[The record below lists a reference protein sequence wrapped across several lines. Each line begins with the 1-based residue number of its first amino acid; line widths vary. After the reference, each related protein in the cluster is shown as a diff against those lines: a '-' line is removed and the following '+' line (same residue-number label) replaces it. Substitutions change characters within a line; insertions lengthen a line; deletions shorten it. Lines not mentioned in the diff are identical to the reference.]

1 MQALAEA
8 RAAELAGQAVNNAE
22 HSEQAVAAAASAH
35 STSANENAADSTA
48 VLTAAAAPSQHTV
61 AAAAAAAAVGASSL
75 AELNML
81 SADALRAALDAAG
94 LPHQFCLDRGELAFL
109 LHTVQRHGATATAA
123 AHARLSARRA
133 SAGAVASSSSSIN
146 RSGTLRS
153 SSSTGALR
161 PRQPIAPATT
171 AAAASWL
178 FGSTGNWSSS
188 SSETSS
194 SSSSSTS
201 RSPVRRL
208 QSYPAAAATHAR
220 SAAWI
225 EEIHRSS
232 QSASVIETA
241 LNEVRQE
248 RHRSLLRRGV
258 NSGHEI
264 LNWRSLQGH

>member
-8 RAAELAGQAVNNAE
+8 RAAELAGQVINNAE

-35 STSANENAADSTA
+35 STSANENAADSIA

-61 AAAAAAAAVGASSL
+61 AATAAAAVEASSL

-81 SADALRAALDAAG
+81 SADALRTELDAAG

-109 LHTVQRHGATATAA
+109 LHTVQRHGAAATAA

-146 RSGTLRS
+146 RSSTLRS

>member
-1 MQALAEA
+1 VLVCTQALAEA
-8 RAAELAGQAVNNAE
+8 RAAELAGEVVNDAE
-22 HSEQAVAAAASAH
+22 HSEQAAAATASAH
-35 STSANENAADSTA
+35 SMAANGNAADSI
-48 VLTAAAAPSQHTV
+48 TAAATAAGAG
-61 AAAAAAAAVGASSL
+61 AAAGASSL

-81 SADALRAALDAAG
+81 SADELRAALDTAG

-109 LHTVQRHGATATAA
+109 LHTVQRHGAAATAA

-133 SAGAVASSSSSIN
+133 STGAVASGSGSSTS
-146 RSGTLRS
+146 TLRS

-161 PRQPIAPATT
+161 PRQ
-171 AAAASWL
+171 AASWL

-194 SSSSSTS
+194 STSSS
-201 RSPVRRL
+201 RSPARRL
-208 QSYPAAAATHAR
+208 QNHTTAAAAHAH

-248 RHRSLLRRGV
+248 RHRSLLRGGL
-258 NSGHEI
+258 NTGHEI
-264 LNWRSLQGH
+264 LNWRSLQGHSVASS

>member
-8 RAAELAGQAVNNAE
+8 RAAELAGQVVSNAE
-22 HSEQAVAAAASAH
+22 PSEQSAAAIVSAH
-35 STSANENAADSTA
+35 NVVANETAADSTTIA
-48 VLTAAAAPSQHTV
+48 TAAPARSQHAVT
-61 AAAAAAAAVGASSL
+61 AAAAVGASSL

-109 LHTVQRHGATATAA
+109 LHTVQRHGAAATAA

-133 SAGAVASSSSSIN
+133 STGAAASTSSSSN

-153 SSSTGALR
+153 SSSTGALTSR
-161 PRQPIAPATT
+161 PPV
-171 AAAASWL
+171 AAASWL

-194 SSSSSTS
+194 SSSSSSTS

-208 QSYPAAAATHAR
+208 QSYPAAATYAR